1 MQPTGFFSLIWESL
15 KWKVHYSI
23 SSKGCEFQKPEQVT
37 EMGEQGR
44 VEAVISSALAVGWHD
59 KDGFCQGKRWKYSI
73 PFSISCTL
81 RKAEVHT
88 VIPKC
93 LKAIHFSIP
102 LSLQVTL
109 RIMRLFPNNMLFSLQ
124 QDNFLHLGKC
134 LKPRPDTLWKF
145 LPFIYILSFLMLGTP
160 YIGNLQTPRKKTR
173 VFVDSELWKSCDIF
187 VRQTRQN
194 AQSIIKKEGLVFILL
209 TDVLSSQMISG
220 ILWTYRSLV
229 KIFKKDAY

>member
-81 RKAEVHT
+81 KKAEVHT

-109 RIMRLFPNNMLFSLQ
+109 RIMRLFPNNMLFPLQ
-124 QDNFLHLGKC
+124 QDNFFSTWENAWN
-134 LKPRPDTLWKF
+134 PDQIPCENF
-145 LPFIYILSFLMLGTP
+145 SPFIYILSFLMLGTP

-173 VFVDSELWKSCDIF
+173 VSVDSELWKSCDIF

-194 AQSIIKKEGLVFILL
+194 AQSIIKKEGLVLILL
-209 TDVLSSQMISG
+209 TDILNSQMISG
-220 ILWTYRSLV
+220 IL
-229 KIFKKDAY
+229 

>member
-145 LPFIYILSFLMLGTP
+145 LPLHIHFELSNVRDTLYWESSNTKEEDQSLCGLWAM
-160 YIGNLQTPRKKTR
+160 KK
-173 VFVDSELWKSCDIF
+173 LWYFCKADKAKCTIH
-187 VRQTRQN
+187 N
-194 AQSIIKKEGLVFILL
+194 
-209 TDVLSSQMISG
+209 
-220 ILWTYRSLV
+220 
-229 KIFKKDAY
+229 